1 MKCNNLLNKLEE
13 IMPCNLA
20 MDWDNVGL
28 LIGSEKKEI
37 NKILVGLDLTKELLD
52 IAIKEK
58 VDSIITH
65 HPLIFSKINKIT
77 DSTSLGIKIIDLIK
91 SNISYIAMHTN
102 YDVAPN
108 CMTKAS
114 FSKLNMDFKEVLEET
129 NIFGNKSVG
138 IGGISKLDR
147 PMTLGE
153 VAKVIKDKFAL
164 EKTVVYGN
172 LDESFDKIAISPGS
186 GKGMYKE
193 ARKKSVKLLITGDI
207 THHEGLDAMEEGIS
221 IIDAGHY
228 GIEKVFID
236 DIENKLKDIDNTFDI
251 IKYYKEERSFI

>member
-1 MKCNNLLNKLEE
+1 
-13 IMPCNLA
+13 
-20 MDWDNVGL
+20 
-28 LIGSEKKEI
+28 
-37 NKILVGLDLTKELLD
+37 
-52 IAIKEK
+52 
-58 VDSIITH
+58 
-65 HPLIFSKINKIT
+65 
-77 DSTSLGIKIIDLIK
+77 
-91 SNISYIAMHTN
+91 
-102 YDVAPN
+102 
-108 CMTKAS
+108 
-114 FSKLNMDFKEVLEET
+114 
-129 NIFGNKSVG
+129 
-138 IGGISKLDR
+138 
-147 PMTLGE
+147 MTLGE
-153 VAKVIKDKFAL
+153 VAKIIKDKFAL

-172 LDESFDKIAISPGS
+172 LAESFDKIAISPGS

>member
-13 IMPCNLA
+13 IMPCSLA

-37 NKILVGLDLTKELLD
+37 NRILVGLDLTKELLD

-65 HPLIFSKINKIT
+65 HPR
-77 DSTSLGIKIIDLIK
+77 IKIIDLIK

-102 YDVAPN
+102 YDIAPN

-114 FSKLNMDFKEVLEET
+114 FSKLNMDFKEVLEEI
-129 NIFGNKSVG
+129 NIFDNKSVG
-138 IGGISKLDR
+138 IGGISKLDK
-147 PMTLGE
+147 PMTLRE

-164 EKTVVYGN
+164 EKTVVYVN